1 MKFKYIFLTMVLAF
15 GLSISFLGVAYGQV
29 SWKIFDEE
37 KGLFSIQIP
46 SNWFPERLP
55 EGEKLAPIDFIF
67 SYSGRGDSF
76 AWVELLI
83 SNSYYFNARDASEAY
98 MLDYKQYDDFG
109 VLQPIDCESFTLGGM
124 EACAFTAT
132 FRLEEENQ
140 RNALTLISVTPDGI
154 QYEIVFV
161 ASTDIFNTFLPVGK
175 YIINSVSIDSNR
187 IKEFLNNSTLT
198 DAISEIPPIPVDNT
212 TVSSMESEIPP
223 ISNQTSNVSPF
234 LSETSIYE
242 NPISNFALQYPSN
255 WTIDERGSP
264 PSSILLAS
272 PKKSI
277 TDQAPETIAV
287 TTEVVTA
294 GTNLEEYSNSAVQVL
309 RTLFPNMIMVN
320 SSTDTL
326 AGHPANVIEYTY
338 SQNERTLKNIQIWSM
353 VNDVVYVITY
363 GALLDEFDSSLD
375 VFNKVVDSFSIR

>member
-1 MKFKYIFLTMVLAF
+1 MVLSF

-46 SNWFPERLP
+46 SNWFPERLA
-55 EGEKLAPIDFIF
+55 EADKLAPIDFIF

-98 MLDYKQYDDFG
+98 MLDYEQYDDFG

-124 EACAFTAT
+124 EACAFTTT
-132 FRLEEENQ
+132 FRLEEEDQ

-187 IKEFLNNSTLT
+187 IEEFLNNSTLT

-212 TVSSMESEIPP
+212 TASPMESEIPP
-223 ISNQTSNVSPF
+223 IPNQTSNVSPVV
-234 LSETSIYE
+234 SETLIYE
-242 NPISNFALQYPSN
+242 NPVSNFALEYPSN

-287 TTEVVTA
+287 TTEVVTP
-294 GTNLEEYSNSAVQVL
+294 GTDLEEYSNSALQVL

-320 SSTDTL
+320 SSTDIL

-338 SQNERTLKNIQIWSM
+338 SQNERTLKNTQIWSM

-375 VFNKVVDSFSIR
+375 VFNKVVDSFTIR

>member
-1 MKFKYIFLTMVLAF
+1 
-15 GLSISFLGVAYGQV
+15 
-29 SWKIFDEE
+29 
-37 KGLFSIQIP
+37 
-46 SNWFPERLP
+46 
-55 EGEKLAPIDFIF
+55 
-67 SYSGRGDSF
+67 
-76 AWVELLI
+76 
-83 SNSYYFNARDASEAY
+83 
-98 MLDYKQYDDFG
+98 
-109 VLQPIDCESFTLGGM
+109 M
-124 EACAFTAT
+124 EACAFTTT

-198 DAISEIPPIPVDNT
+198 DAISEIPPIPADNT
-212 TVSSMESEIPP
+212 TASTMESEISP
-223 ISNQTSNVSPF
+223 IPNQTSNVSPVV
-234 LSETSIYE
+234 SETLIYE
-242 NPISNFALQYPSN
+242 NPVSNFALEYPSN

-287 TTEVVTA
+287 TTEVVTP
-294 GTNLEEYSNSAVQVL
+294 GTNLEEYSNSALQVL

-320 SSTDTL
+320 SSTGIL

-338 SQNERTLKNIQIWSM
+338 LQNERTLKNTQIWSM

-363 GALLDEFDSSLD
+363 GALLDEFDSSLN